1 MAQQQPVVRHYG
13 GGLNLATLIGAGL
26 AAYCSYSLGNPI
38 GWIAVHALFNWFYLI
53 YLCAGCG
60 GGLPVEVF

>member
-1 MAQQQPVVRHYG
+1 MSSNDSTVRYEG
-13 GGLNLATLIGAGL
+13 GGLNLVTLIGAGL